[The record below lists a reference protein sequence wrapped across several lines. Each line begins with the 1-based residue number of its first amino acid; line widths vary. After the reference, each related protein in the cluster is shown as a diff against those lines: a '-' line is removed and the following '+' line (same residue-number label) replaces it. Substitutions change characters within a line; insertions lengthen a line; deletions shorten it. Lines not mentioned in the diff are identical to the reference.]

1 MGGSA
6 LMIGCFKLGRR
17 WAAFFRHA
25 FIVLLLLCGAAWLA
39 DKIWPLPP
47 TQGKLAQIVLA
58 EDGTPLWRFPDDQ
71 GIWRFPVQLKDVSP
85 LYIQALLG
93 YEDRWFY
100 QHIGLNPLSIMR
112 AAWQNLSNQR
122 IISGGSTI
130 TMQVARLIEPHER
143 TFGGKL
149 IEAWRTLQL
158 EWHYSKDEILQIY
171 LNRAPFGG
179 TQEGIAAASWSYL
192 GKPPTE
198 LTHAEAALLAVLPQ
212 SPSRLRPDRYPERA
226 QKARDKVLSRLLKF
240 GIWTRA
246 DITEAKEEMLW
257 LPPRQVPQLAP
268 LLAQRMKSEHDEQLI
283 HTTID
288 ASLQSRLE
296 ETVKGWRHQL
306 PDRTSIAILVA
317 DSQTMAVRAYLG
329 STGIEDTDRHGFVD
343 MVSAIRSPG
352 STLKPFLYA
361 MAMDDGLIH
370 SESLLQ
376 DIPRQ
381 TEQYQP
387 GNFSQGFSGPVAAS
401 DALHRSLNLPAVQ
414 LLEAYGPKRF
424 VAQLRNGGMT
434 LQFPNFAQPNLS
446 LILGG
451 VGTSLESLVQSYS
464 VFARSGKM
472 AQLRFTP
479 ESPLQ
484 ERSVIT
490 PAAAWITRLIL
501 TGEWRPNITP
511 EWSQHW
517 PLAYKTGTSYGFR
530 DAWAVGVSDRYL
542 IGVWIGRP
550 DGTPVAG
557 QFGTAVAVPLLQA
570 VDSLLQTTTSDGL
583 KRSSLAMPKPN
594 NVSTATICWPS
605 GQLLPADDQ
614 NCRQQHRAWVIDK
627 ATPPTLRSSE
637 QTMSEMQQLT
647 LWLNSKGQ
655 RVRPECTH
663 TKQQTLYLWPAI
675 LEPWLPTQEW
685 RENRFPPMSPECP
698 ITETQTQNQLLIS
711 GIKSGAAIRKPID
724 KSLIVTVKAS
734 GGQGSH
740 YWFIDQAWAGTTK
753 NNQALKI
760 QINKLGSH
768 HVSVI
773 DDNGLFNK
781 VVFYTE

>member
-1 MGGSA
+1 MQ
-6 LMIGCFKLGRR
+6 GRR
-17 WAAFFRHA
+17 WAAFFRRLFLA
-25 FIVLLLLCGAAWLA
+25 LLLLIGMAWLA
-39 DKIWPLPP
+39 DKIWPLP
-47 TQGKLAQIVLA
+47 TAEGKLARIVLA
-58 EDGTPLWRFPDDQ
+58 EDGTPLWRFPDEQ
-71 GIWRFPVQLKDVSP
+71 GIWRYPVKLNEVSP
-85 LYIQALLG
+85 LYLQALLG

-100 QHIGLNPLSIMR
+100 HHLGLNPFSIIR
-112 AAWQNLSNQR
+112 AAWQNLSHHR
-122 IISGGSTI
+122 IVSGGSTI

-149 IEAWRTLQL
+149 VEAWRTLQL

-192 GKPPTE
+192 GKPPAE

-226 QKARDKVLSRLLKF
+226 QKARDKVLNRLLNF
-240 GIWTRA
+240 GIWSA
-246 DITEAKEEMLW
+246 QDITEAKEEMLW

-268 LLAQRMKSEHDEQLI
+268 LLAQRMKNESNERLI

-306 PDRTSIAILVA
+306 PERTSIAILVTE
-317 DSQTMAVRAYLG
+317 SKSMAVKAYLG
-329 STGIEDTDRHGFVD
+329 STGLEDTDRHGFVD

-387 GNFSQGFSGPVAAS
+387 GNFSQGFSGPVSAS

-434 LQFPNFAQPNLS
+434 LQFPDFAQPNLS

-464 VFARSGKM
+464 VFARAGKM

-479 ESPLQ
+479 ETPLQ
-484 ERSVIT
+484 ERAIIS
-490 PAAAWITRLIL
+490 AGAAWITRLIL
-501 TGEWRPNITP
+501 TGEWQPGNTT
-511 EWSQHW
+511 EWSRHW

-530 DAWAVGVSDRYL
+530 DAWAVGVNDRYL
-542 IGVWIGRP
+542 IGIWIGRP

-557 QFGTAVAVPLLQA
+557 QFGAGVAVPLLQM
-570 VDSLLQTTTSDGL
+570 VDSLLLAQNTVQTDAAL
-583 KRSSLAMPKPN
+583 PMPKPN
-594 NVSTATICWPS
+594 SVSTTTICWPS
-605 GQLLPADDQ
+605 GQVLPLTDK
-614 NCRQQHRAWVIDK
+614 NCRQPRKAWIIDK

-647 LWLNSKGQ
+647 VWLNSKGQ
-655 RVRPECTH
+655 RVRPECAHAT
-663 TKQQTLYLWPAI
+663 QQELHLWPAI
-675 LEPWLPTQEW
+675 LEPWLSVQEW
-685 RENRFPPMSPECP
+685 RENRLPPISIDCP
-698 ITETQTQNQLLIS
+698 VAEAQMQNQILIS
-711 GIKSGAAIRKPID
+711 GIKTGSTIRKPID
-724 KSLIVTVKAS
+724 KPLIMAVKAS
-734 GGQGSH
+734 GGRGIH
-740 YWFIDQAWAGTTK
+740 YWFSDQNLAGTTR
-753 NNQALKI
+753 NNQALRI
-760 QINKLGSH
+760 QINSVGSH
-768 HVSVI
+768 HISVI

-781 VVFYTE
+781 ISFSVE

>member
-1 MGGSA
+1 
-6 LMIGCFKLGRR
+6 MIDRFTQGRR
-17 WAAFFRHA
+17 WAAFFRN
-25 FIVLLLLCGAAWLA
+25 ILLILLLLTGMAWLA
-39 DKIWPLPP
+39 DKIWPLPA
-47 TQGKLAQIVLA
+47 TQGQLARIVLA
-58 EDGTPLWRFPDDQ
+58 EDGTPLWRFPDEQ
-71 GIWRFPVQLKDVSP
+71 GIWRYPVQLKEVSP
-85 LYIQALLG
+85 LYLQALLG

-100 QHIGLNPLSIMR
+100 QHFGLNPLSIIR
-112 AAWQNLSNQR
+112 AAWQNLTNQR

-192 GKPPTE
+192 GKPPAE

-226 QKARDKVLSRLLKF
+226 QKARDKVLNRLLKF
-240 GIWTRA
+240 GIWSRQ
-246 DITEAKEEMLW
+246 DITEAMEEMLW

-268 LLAQRMKSEHDEQLI
+268 LLAQRMKNENNEQLI

-306 PDRTSIAILVA
+306 PERTSIAILVA
-317 DSQTMAVRAYLG
+317 ESKNMAVRAYLG
-329 STGIEDTDRHGFVD
+329 STGLEDTDRHGFVD

-434 LQFPNFAQPNLS
+434 LQFPDFAQPNLS

-464 VFARSGKM
+464 IFARSGKM
-472 AQLRFTP
+472 AQLRFRP
-479 ESPLQ
+479 GVPLL
-484 ERSVIT
+484 ERPVISGG
-490 PAAAWITRLIL
+490 AAWITRLIL
-501 TGEWRPNITP
+501 TGEWRPGITP
-511 EWSQHW
+511 EWNKHW

-530 DAWAVGVSDRYL
+530 DAWAVGLNDHYL
-542 IGVWIGRP
+542 IGIWIGRP

-570 VDSLLQTTTSDGL
+570 VDSLLQVQNETKTEAPLT
-583 KRSSLAMPKPN
+583 MPKPV

-605 GQLLPADDQ
+605 GQPLPLIDR
-614 NCRQQHRAWVIDK
+614 NCRQQRKAWILDK

-637 QTMSEMQQLT
+637 QTMSEMQQIT
-647 LWLNSKGQ
+647 VWLNSNGQ
-655 RVRPECTH
+655 RVRPECAYT
-663 TKQQTLYLWPAI
+663 TQQILQLWPAI
-675 LEPWLPTQEW
+675 LEPWLPVQEW
-685 RENRFPPMSPECP
+685 RENRLPPISSDCP
-698 ITETQTQNQLLIS
+698 ITEAQMQNQILIS
-711 GIKSGAAIRKPID
+711 GIKDGAAIRRPVGRH
-724 KSLIVTVKAS
+724 LIVTVKAS
-734 GGQGSH
+734 GGQGTH
-740 YWFIDQAWAGTTK
+740 YWFKDQAWAGTTR
-753 NNQALKI
+753 NNQAI
-760 QINKLGSH
+760 RMQFDNTGSH
-768 HVSVI
+768 HISVI
-773 DDNGLFNK
+773 DDKGLINK
-781 VVFYTE
+781 VSFMVE

>member
-1 MGGSA
+1 
-6 LMIGCFKLGRR
+6 MIGCFKLGRR
-17 WAAFFRHA
+17 WAAFFRRA
-25 FIVLLLLCGAAWLA
+25 FITLLLLVGIAWLA

-58 EDGTPLWRFPDDQ
+58 EDGTPLWRFPDEQ
-71 GIWRFPVQLKDVSP
+71 GIWRFPVQLKEVSP

-100 QHIGLNPLSIMR
+100 HHLGLNPLSIAR

-240 GIWTRA
+240 GVWSA
-246 DITEAKEEMLW
+246 QNVTEAKEEMLW

-268 LLAQRMKSEHDEQLI
+268 LLAQRMKNERDDLLI
-283 HTTID
+283 RTTID

-306 PDRTSIAILVA
+306 PNRTSIAILVA

-329 STGIEDTDRHGFVD
+329 STGIEDADRHGFVD

-387 GNFSQGFSGPVAAS
+387 GNFSQGFSGPVAVS

-434 LQFPNFAQPNLS
+434 LQFPDFAQPNLS

-484 ERSVIT
+484 EHTIIS

-511 EWSQHW
+511 EWNKHW

-530 DAWAVGVSDRYL
+530 DAWAVGVNDRHL

-570 VDSLLQTTTSDGL
+570 VDSLLQTVNSANS
-583 KRSSLAMPKPN
+583 KASLAMPKPT
-594 NVSTATICWPS
+594 NVSATIICWPS
-605 GQLLPADDQ
+605 GQSLPIDDP
-614 NCRQQHRAWVIDK
+614 NCRQQRKAWVIDK
-627 ATPPTLRSSE
+627 AIPPTLRSSE
-637 QTMSEMQQLT
+637 QTMSEMQEIS

-655 RVRPECTH
+655 RVRPECQH
-663 TKQQTLYLWPAI
+663 IKQQTLYLWPSI
-675 LEPWLPTQEW
+675 LEPWLPAQEW
-685 RENRFPPMSPECP
+685 RENRLPPMSLECP

-711 GIKSGAAIRKPID
+711 GIKNGAAIRKPMN
-724 KSLIVTVKAS
+724 KPVIVTVKAS
-734 GGQGSH
+734 GGQGTH
-740 YWFIDQAWAGTTK
+740 YWFSDQIWAGSTK
-753 NNQALKI
+753 NNQALRI
-760 QINKLGSH
+760 QISKLGAH
-768 HVSVI
+768 HISVI
-773 DDNGLFNK
+773 DEHGVFNK
-781 VVFYTE
+781 VSFMIE